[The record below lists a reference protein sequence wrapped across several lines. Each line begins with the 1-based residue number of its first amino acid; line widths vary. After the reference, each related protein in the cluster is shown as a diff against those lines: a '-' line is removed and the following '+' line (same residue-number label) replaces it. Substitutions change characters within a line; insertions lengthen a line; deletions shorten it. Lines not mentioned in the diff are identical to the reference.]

1 MATKPADLILGGYFE
16 GPLGPEQ
23 HSVKVPLPPEN
34 ITGIKVVLV
43 FSGER

>member
-23 HSVKVPLPPEN
+23 HSVKVPLPQN
-34 ITGIKVVLV
+34 TTGIKVVLV